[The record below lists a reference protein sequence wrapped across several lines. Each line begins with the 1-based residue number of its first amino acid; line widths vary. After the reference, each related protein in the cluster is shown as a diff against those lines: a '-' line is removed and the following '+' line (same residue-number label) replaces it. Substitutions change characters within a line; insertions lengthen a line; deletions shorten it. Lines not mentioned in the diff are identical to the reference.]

1 MSVCVQKAFHRL
13 KVSRV
18 PNWSMMSY
26 GGLCCRET
34 RVCIPQAAL
43 ANTSFLLLSE
53 IIDFLQAEVVPCLE
67 EQLKK
72 LSWEETK
79 QEEQQEP
86 MYLLSDIYP
95 QYDFTEVDN
104 SV

>member
-1 MSVCVQKAFHRL
+1 MCVQKAFHRL

-18 PNWSMMSY
+18 PNWSMLSY
-26 GGLCCRET
+26 GGLCCRDT
-34 RVCIPQAAL
+34 CVSIAQAAP
-43 ANTSFLLLSE
+43 ANRFLLLLSE
-53 IIDFLQAEVVPCLE
+53 IIDFLQAEVVPSLK

-72 LSWEETK
+72 LSWEETQ

-86 MYLLSDIYP
+86 MYLLSDICS
-95 QYDFTEVDN
+95 QQDFTEVDN